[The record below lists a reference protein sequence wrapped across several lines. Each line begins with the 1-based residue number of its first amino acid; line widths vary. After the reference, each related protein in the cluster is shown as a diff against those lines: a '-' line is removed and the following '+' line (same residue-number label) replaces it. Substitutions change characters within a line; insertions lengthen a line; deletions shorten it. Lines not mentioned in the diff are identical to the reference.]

1 MNDEA
6 MRQGARQVAEQVKA
20 GRTGCRVSQQGNVI
34 GMAFALVLALCGG
47 GAQAQSTAGIRGR
60 VTDPSGAVIQHA
72 HVTIRNEKTGVEKK
86 AETTGSGDFSVPF
99 LDVGVYDVIVEA
111 TGFKT
116 VEKTAL
122 AVATEQTADASIT
135 LVPGGVGE
143 TITINASADVL
154 DYDKADRGDIVDG
167 KRIAELP
174 VNSGNTF
181 NLATLSAGVTST
193 TTGQRDDNQSA
204 QTLSI
209 HGSTVEF
216 NVDGVTNYSLTGAQN
231 YSFPPPTAAV
241 QEFKIT
247 TNAFDA
253 ASGRAPGGS
262 IDMTL
267 KSGTAKI
274 NGTVYEILQRAFLN
288 ANTST
293 NNAFIAQATA
303 AGTATGAY
311 NKPASSQD
319 QYGFEAD
326 GPVIIPKLWSARKK
340 TFFTVAYEK
349 FYNRGIGNATATVP
363 TPAMVNGDF
372 SALLTANGAKYNQ
385 PIYDPLSEAAC
396 TANNTDNGSYAKG
409 TPHVCRYQFGYGP
422 GATPGPQ
429 GNPVLVGTPN
439 VIPTNRLNPVAS
451 AILSWFPAPNITP
464 TPSTANN
471 FATNYIGTTPSIV
484 VERLYL
490 IKVDQNIGDK
500 DTVGLTL
507 KLWTDNNI
515 ANGAFPRSNVN
526 AAHPGLNYAASVAHF
541 LSRYKDP
548 SGTLAWTHTFSP
560 HLVNNLKASI
570 MVTNQTDSTGPGN
583 GFNPSNLGLPSSI
596 AAYNSTYFDRF
607 PLVNLN
613 SYNALGSISGLNR
626 GDNELQFV
634 DTANYVRGNHVTH
647 FGVDIR
653 PFQYSQRS
661 SNASGSALNFSE
673 GKGWTQQWDTVVTGG
688 ATGISSAAGYSGNA
702 IASLLTG
709 TLDSG
714 NATTQPDNY
723 FSSHYLAAYFQDD
736 WKVRPNLT
744 LNLGLRWESL
754 SAPVDLHNRTT
765 SEFDTTDT
773 SPIASQISFTGLPIS
788 KLLGGITFAGVG
800 GNSNAPFG
808 TARTQFG
815 PRAAFAY
822 TANARTVVRGGMGVY
837 YIQTGSGNQYAA
849 SQTGFSTTTNYTGT
863 YDGGATPLQNLANP
877 FPAFQAANGNCGGDK
892 TACLVT
898 NAGQSLSFI
907 NPNYRPPLVLM
918 SALGIEQQLSKWDT
932 IEISYAGNRS
942 YGMTYSDDLNHISS
956 SAQAA
961 CDPERGG
968 VGTNCTNGASTG
980 TVGYINNPFKGVAPF
995 TGTSY
1000 YTASTIQRINFT
1012 RPFPQFTSVTE
1023 SLLNAGEFY
1032 YNALEATFNHRTSGG
1047 LTLHATYTFSKAINA
1062 AGFADTINRIPSRT
1076 ISGTDMPSRITLSD
1090 VYLLPIQRGRG
1101 FFPNMNRYLDLVVG
1115 GWQVS
1120 TIFTYQSGLPAT
1132 ISGYEIDPNANGGY
1146 ILPRQRFFPGQTN
1159 PYHTQTNSN
1168 SYIQAFKPCV
1178 GTRDPNTGVVTLQAY
1193 SVTAGCTA
1201 ANFIQVISNYG
1212 VTPNIEYTGL
1222 RLQRFVNVDANI
1234 SKNFPIHD
1242 RISAQ
1247 LRLDAF
1253 NAANHVTQF
1262 SSGYD
1267 TTVGDANFGTYQMGT
1282 ASGGNIS
1289 NRVLQITGRISF

>member
-1 MNDEA
+1 MKDET

-20 GRTGCRVSQQGNVI
+20 GRTGYRASQQGNVI
-34 GMAFALVLALCGG
+34 GMALALVLALGGG

-154 DYDKADRGDIVDG
+154 DYDKADRGDIVDE

-209 HGSTVEF
+209 HGSSVEF

-274 NGTVYEILQRAFLN
+274 HGTVYEILQRAFLN

-293 NNAFIAQATA
+293 NDSFIVQAKS
-303 AGTATGAY
+303 AGTSTGAY

-326 GPVIIPKLWSARKK
+326 GPVILPKIWSANRK
-340 TFFTVAYEK
+340 TFFTVSYEK

-363 TPAMVNGDF
+363 TPTMVNGDF

-422 GATPGPQ
+422 GAAPGPQ
-429 GNPVLVGTPN
+429 GNPVLIGTAN
-439 VIPTNRLNPVAS
+439 VIPANRLNPVAS
-451 AILSWFPAPNITP
+451 AILSWFPAPNIAPTP
-464 TPSTANN
+464 TTAND
-471 FATNYIGTTPSIV
+471 FATNYIGATPGIV
-484 VERLYL
+484 TERLYL
-490 IKVDQNIGDK
+490 IKLDQNIGDK
-500 DTVGLTL
+500 DTAGITL

-515 ANGAFPRSNVN
+515 ANGAFPRTNVN
-526 AAHPGLNYAASVAHF
+526 STHPGLNYAASVAHF

-548 SGTLAWTHTFSP
+548 SGTLAWTHTFNA

-583 GFNPSNLGLPSSI
+583 GFNPSALGLPGSI

-626 GDNELQFV
+626 GDNELQFS
-634 DTANYVRGNHVTH
+634 DAANYVRGNHVTH

-754 SAPVDLHNRTT
+754 SAPVDRHNRTT
-765 SEFDTTDT
+765 SVFDATDT
-773 SPIASQISFTGLPIS
+773 NPISSQMSFAGLPIS
-788 KLLGGITFAGVG
+788 TLLGGITFAGVG
-800 GNSNAPFG
+800 GNSNAPFS

-822 TANARTVVRGGMGVY
+822 TANPRTVVRGGMGVY

-863 YDGGATPLQNLANP
+863 YDGGATPQQNLANP

-892 TACLVT
+892 TACLAT
-898 NAGQSLSFI
+898 NAGQGLSFI

-918 SALGIEQQLSKWDT
+918 SALGVEQQLSKWDT

-1012 RPFPQFTSVTE
+1012 RPFPQFTNVTE

-1032 YNALEATFNHRTSGG
+1032 YSALEATYNHRTSAG

-1062 AGFADTINRIPSRT
+1062 AGFADTINRVPSRT

-1101 FFPNMNRYLDLVVG
+1101 LFPNMNRYLDLVVG

-1120 TIFTYQSGLPAT
+1120 TIFTYQSGLPAS
-1132 ISGYEIDPNANGGY
+1132 ISGYEIDRNANGGY
-1146 ILPRQRFFPGQTN
+1146 LLPRQRFYPGQSN

-1234 SKNFPIHD
+1234 SKNFPIYN
-1242 RISAQ
+1242 RLSAQ

-1282 ASGGNIS
+1282 SSGGNIS
-1289 NRVLQITGRISF
+1289 NRVLQITGRINF